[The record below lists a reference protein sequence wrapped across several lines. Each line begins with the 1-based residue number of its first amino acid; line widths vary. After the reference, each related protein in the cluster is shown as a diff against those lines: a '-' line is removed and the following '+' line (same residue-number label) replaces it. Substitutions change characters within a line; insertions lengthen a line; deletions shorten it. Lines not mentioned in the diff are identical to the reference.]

1 MTFRFTRSARIA
13 DALSGCRSPERAARL
28 CHRPWPHDCLACSS
42 EPVRSWRGRG
52 SVRGGRSMEPITLI
66 LGALAAGPLAKAL
79 AETGTDADPAVIEA
93 ARHLME
99 LLDETGARAGKYNVD
114 LRGAQG
120 VQV

>member
-1 MTFRFTRSARIA
+1 MTLRFTRSARIA

-66 LGALAAGPLAKAL
+66 LGALAAGAL
-79 AETGTDADPAVIEA
+79 AGVSEDATAAVKDAYAGLKRLVA
-93 ARHLME
+93 ARF
-99 LLDETGARAGKYNVD
+99 GGKPS
-114 LRGAQG
+114 AE
-120 VQV
+120 